1 MVLYEPV
8 LYSRAGFFVF
18 SHQLILPKNIGM
30 FICIMTGLFPLFR
43 SKQLKPIWE
52 FSTDVLIWRI
62 LFSSQNKIIGETR
75 NQEAKSTSFFCI
87 DAQTGKSLW
96 KGIAFDEPWWIGIET
111 VYDKWIILHRFAR
124 PDMPEH
130 RGIYMVELATGK
142 LLWRND
148 ELTYWFVL
156 DQKLYAYK
164 YIFEKRLGYEID
176 INTGTV
182 LNEYADNL
190 DSLHELR
197 RQVLQN
203 ESESIQAA
211 ELLESYHK
219 EQANSEV
226 AVSIQQITGG
236 NALEG
241 WIEYLIR
248 SNILLVSHY
257 RKQNSSATATLENIF
272 TVYDAERKERLFNE
286 IIVKDVQAPS
296 PDTFFVKDEF
306 VYFIKNQ
313 NTLTALQPWKL

>member
-1 MVLYEPV
+1 
-8 LYSRAGFFVF
+8 
-18 SHQLILPKNIGM
+18 M
-30 FICIMTGLFPLFR
+30 FICIMADFFPLIR

-52 FSTDVLIWRI
+52 FSTGVLIWRI
-62 LFSSQNKIIGETR
+62 FNSSHNTIIGETR
-75 NQEAKSTSFFCI
+75 NQEAKSTSFFCV
-87 DAQTGKSLW
+87 DARTGKSLW
-96 KGIAFDEPWWIGIET
+96 KDIEFDEPWWIGIEK

-130 RGIYMVELATGK
+130 RGIHMVELATGK

-148 ELTYWFVL
+148 DLTYWFVH

-182 LNEYADNL
+182 LNEYADTL

-197 RQVLQN
+197 RQILQE
-203 ESESIQAA
+203 ESDGMQGT
-211 ELLESYHK
+211 ELLELYNQ
-219 EQANSEV
+219 EQIDSEV
-226 AVSIQQITGG
+226 ATSIRQITGG

-241 WIEYLIR
+241 RIEYLLR
-248 SNILLVSHY
+248 SNILLVSYY
-257 RKQNSSATATLENIF
+257 RKENSSASSTLENIF
-272 TVYDAERKERLFNE
+272 TVYDTERRKKRFSE
-286 IIVKDVQAPS
+286 IIVKGVQAPS

-313 NTLTALQPWKL
+313 NTLTALRLWKS

>member
-1 MVLYEPV
+1 M
-8 LYSRAGFFVF
+8 ADF
-18 SHQLILPKNIGM
+18 
-30 FICIMTGLFPLFR
+30 FPLIR

-52 FSTDVLIWRI
+52 FSTGVLIWRI
-62 LFSSQNKIIGETR
+62 FNSSHNTIIGETR
-75 NQEAKSTSFFCI
+75 NQEAKSTSFFCV
-87 DAQTGKSLW
+87 DARTGKSLW
-96 KGIAFDEPWWIGIET
+96 KDIEFDEPWWIGIEK

-130 RGIYMVELATGK
+130 RGIHMVELATGK

-148 ELTYWFVL
+148 DLTYWFVH

-182 LNEYADNL
+182 LNEYADTL

-197 RQVLQN
+197 RQILQE
-203 ESESIQAA
+203 ESDGMQGT
-211 ELLESYHK
+211 ELLELYNQ
-219 EQANSEV
+219 EQIDSEV
-226 AVSIQQITGG
+226 ATSIRQITGG

-241 WIEYLIR
+241 RIEYLLR
-248 SNILLVSHY
+248 SNILLVSYY
-257 RKQNSSATATLENIF
+257 RKENSSASSTLENIF
-272 TVYDAERKERLFNE
+272 TVYDTERRKKRFSE
-286 IIVKDVQAPS
+286 IIVKGVQAPS

-313 NTLTALQPWKL
+313 NTLTALRLWKS